1 MKSVK
6 SILAAALLS
15 AVAVPVFAFPVTV
28 NVTVRD
34 FRSVHPDFDNSGIS
48 GVVTGMVQNSLDAQG
63 KPVYALGGGN
73 NNAGGQVQSAASF
86 GSWYRDCNA
95 ATPTLTCVQSYVV
108 PITAEVNPA
117 TLVLTY
123 NNSSFFPIDSL
134 GGPRD
139 VSNAHNYHFTSELE
153 LVLRYQGS
161 KADGNG
167 ANNKFSFTGD
177 DDVWVFIN
185 GKLVMDLGGIHG
197 ATGGGFDLD
206 LLAGGLGIQDG
217 DFYNFKLFHA
227 ERHTTESTL
236 NITST
241 LGEIFNRVPEPAS
254 LALFGIA
261 LAGLGVS
268 RRKFK
273 Q

>member
-1 MKSVK
+1 
-6 SILAAALLS
+6 
-15 AVAVPVFAFPVTV
+15 
-28 NVTVRD
+28 
-34 FRSVHPDFDNSGIS
+34 
-48 GVVTGMVQNSLDAQG
+48 MVQTTLDAQG
-63 KPVYALGGGN
+63 KPVYALAGGN
-73 NNAGGQVQSAASF
+73 NNASGQVQSAASF

-95 ATPTLTCVQSYVV
+95 ATPTSTCVQSYVV
-108 PITAEVNPA
+108 PITAQVDPT

-123 NNSSFFPIDSL
+123 TNNSFFPIDAL

-153 LVLRYQGS
+153 LLLRYQGS

-185 GKLVMDLGGIHG
+185 GQLVMDLGGIHA
-197 ATGGGFDLD
+197 ATSGSFDLD
-206 LLAGGLGIQDG
+206 LLAAGLGIDDG
-217 DFYNFKLFHA
+217 EFYSFKLFHA

-236 NITST
+236 RITST
-241 LGEIFNRVPEPAS
+241 LGEIFNQIPEPAS
-254 LALFGIA
+254 LALFGVA

-268 RRKFK
+268 RRKNK